1 MSYTTLARLA
11 QDNTLMTRVS
21 ACAATQKV
29 AQPSQWVW
37 EKQWVLA
44 TQPGWD
50 EAYAAAIT
58 ADNADPGADEA
69 VITDSMILTA
79 VKYIILNKL

>member
-1 MSYTTLARLA
+1 MSYATQARLA
-11 QDNTLMTRVS
+11 QDNALMTRVS
-21 ACAATQKV
+21 ACAATQKMS
-29 AQPSQWVW
+29 QPSQWAW
-37 EKQWVLA
+37 DRQWVLA

-50 EAYAAAIT
+50 EAYSAAIT
-58 ADNADPGADEA
+58 ADNADPGGDEA